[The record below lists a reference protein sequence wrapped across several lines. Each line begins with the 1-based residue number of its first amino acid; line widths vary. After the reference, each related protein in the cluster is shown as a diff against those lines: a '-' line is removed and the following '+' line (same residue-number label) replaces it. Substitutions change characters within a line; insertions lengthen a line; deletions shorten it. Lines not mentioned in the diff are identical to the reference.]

1 MKNRSPATMA
11 REARFRRMAMT
22 NGGVAKALG
31 NPAVL
36 EAAERRLNALQDVV
50 AEDLARRMHLLEQ
63 SATQGAQA
71 TYAHAHDIR
80 GLAGGFGF
88 HVMGEL
94 ATLTCN
100 YIDALGHNAPIHREV
115 LDVLVAGMRRAL
127 ASPQDPM
134 LELIAAGAA
143 KAVSKTLAK
152 EGLTVG

>member
-22 NGGVAKALG
+22 DGGVAKAFA

-36 EAAERRLNALQDVV
+36 EAAERRLNALQDVA

-63 SATQGAQA
+63 SFTKGAQA

-100 YIDALGHNAPIHREV
+100 YIDALGHNKPIHREV
-115 LDVLVAGMRRAL
+115 IDILIAGMRQAL
-127 ASPQDPM
+127 ASPQDPT
-134 LELIAAGAA
+134 LQLISAGAA
-143 KAVSKTLAK
+143 KAVSKTLAR
-152 EGLTVG
+152 EGLTLR